1 MISRE
6 GEEVALTHSIFP
18 LSEEFDKAVEK
29 WLKVLEKE
37 MKASVQKIINESLQA
52 YPEESSDG
60 GETGREIVLN
70 NKRIDWISNWQS
82 QVVLTVS

>member
-1 MISRE
+1 LRIISRE
-6 GEEVALTHSIFP
+6 GEEVVLKHSIFP

-37 MKASVQKIINESLQA
+37 MKIAIQKIINESLQA
-52 YPEESSDG
+52 YPIESFDG

-70 NKRIDWISNWQS
+70 NKRIDWISNW
-82 QVVLTVS
+82 